1 MQILLSGNGIQCI
14 NKATGTVAVA
24 NETTV
29 DITASFSRSQ
39 PIFIVAVAVAV
50 AVAVFF
56 SPVFAV
62 FAVFGNFGVFWLLF

>member
-1 MQILLSGNGIQCI
+1 MQILLPGNGIQCI

-56 SPVFAV
+56 PVFAV
-62 FAVFGNFGVFWLLF
+62 FAVFGVFGVFWLLF